1 MSLPVWLPGPMFPK
15 GSLCLWPYVPSG
27 GSVSG
32 PMFLR
37 GGGVSVQVGLPDRDP
52 SVQRPPGQR
61 HLKSQ
66 IFLLKMLGR
75 RQN

>member
-1 MSLPVWLPGPMFPK
+1 MMSFPVWLPGPMFPK

-27 GSVSG
+27 ESVSG

-61 HLKSQ
+61 PP
-66 IFLLKMLGR
+66 
-75 RQN
+75 